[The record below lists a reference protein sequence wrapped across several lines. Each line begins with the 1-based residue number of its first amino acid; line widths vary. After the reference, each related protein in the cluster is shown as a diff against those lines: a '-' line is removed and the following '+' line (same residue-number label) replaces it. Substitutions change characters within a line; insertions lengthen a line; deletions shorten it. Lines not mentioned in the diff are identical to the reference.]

1 MVCNI
6 SISVWKNGK
15 LVKAQIANCKLVSSY
30 TYLPIASFV
39 DLSFA
44 HDGKCTID
52 EYGIFCD
59 CKRNRIHLF
68 ILQNSDFEYFKW
80 ESKKACM
87 SGEMVVSYE
96 ALLYNQNFEHSSMK
110 KKDDF

>member
-6 SISVWKNGK
+6 SVLVSKNGK

-52 EYGIFCD
+52 EYGNFFAIVNAIAFIYLFCKTLTLNISNENL
-59 CKRNRIHLF
+59 KRLVCQRYGSFL
-68 ILQNSDFEYFKW
+68 
-80 ESKKACM
+80 
-87 SGEMVVSYE
+87 
-96 ALLYNQNFEHSSMK
+96 
-110 KKDDF
+110 